1 MNQKVSTGL
10 GTAILMVMAF
20 TAGYFVW
27 MIEKKNQWPVVLS
40 STPVTVKIESKKQ
53 ETEDATI
60 DTASWKQFAHVASN
74 FTFLYPSEMIVG
86 SNNIGYE
93 AEKAPDISVSQYGE
107 NPILNIESAP
117 VPGSKES
124 NFNPK
129 KFDPKEVEGW
139 DIKKTAEEIWAMNRD
154 DTNPNIE
161 SHSVSILSQTTIA
174 GRPAYQFSVTGSYFD
189 WQEER
194 MLSQGRT
201 NIFTTNLQG
210 KKLKIYYP
218 SDSALTK
225 KILDS
230 MKFIDSAANE
240 MVDSTMIKFDDCGKI
255 DSYSNELWYGDVMSR
270 LGEFKQSERGILDV
284 CQSLDK
290 SLVIILT
297 NGGSTDGLIPY
308 CEAGSLFKYSVANK
322 ILSQATFDDRGRGC
336 VAWPSEFGQRSGNM
350 ILLQGFGGDAGCGST
365 MYYEY
370 DFMSDAVILKKECS
384 KCEGEKTEVCKDN
397 FFIM

>member
-10 GTAILMVMAF
+10 GTTILLVMAF

-40 STPVTVKIESKKQ
+40 STPVIVKIESKKQ

-60 DTASWKQFAHVASN
+60 DTASWKQFAHVAFN

-124 NFNPK
+124 DFNPK

-161 SHSVSILSQTTIA
+161 NHSVSILSQTTIA

-194 MLSQGRT
+194 ILSQERT

-218 SDSALTK
+218 SDSNLAE

-230 MKFIDSAANE
+230 I
-240 MVDSTMIKFDDCGKI
+240 
-255 DSYSNELWYGDVMSR
+255 
-270 LGEFKQSERGILDV
+270 EFK
-284 CQSLDK
+284 
-290 SLVIILT
+290 
-297 NGGSTDGLIPY
+297 
-308 CEAGSLFKYSVANK
+308 
-322 ILSQATFDDRGRGC
+322 
-336 VAWPSEFGQRSGNM
+336 
-350 ILLQGFGGDAGCGST
+350 
-365 MYYEY
+365 
-370 DFMSDAVILKKECS
+370 
-384 KCEGEKTEVCKDN
+384 
-397 FFIM
+397 